1 MTDRIG
7 TWRAERPTRARES
20 RSDTVNIVEAA
31 KAGWLVR
38 YRCRIRNF
46 FDKLSGCLWITE
58 LPTSTALIYQ
68 VSVVRVQVPH
78 TGDAHNRY
86 EAPVPQQRGVPTFGA
101 SVAGSTGTVIDA

>member
-1 MTDRIG
+1 MTDRIR
-7 TWRAERPTRARES
+7 TSRAERTRAQES

-31 KAGWLVR
+31 KAGWYDIAAV
-38 YRCRIRNF
+38 YEVF
-46 FDKLSGCLWITE
+46 FDKLSGCVWITE

-86 EAPVPQQRGVPTFGA
+86 EAPVPQQHLLRCYHTAMLA
-101 SVAGSTGTVIDA
+101 SNAGNFHE